1 MDFYDAAGRRIPL
14 PEKLCT
20 RIRAE
25 YETDRLPIRAIGKL
39 HGFSYG
45 KTRSLLVELGVNLRP
60 RGGARG
66 PRPRP

>member
-1 MDFYDAAGRRIPL
+1 MNVFDATGRRIPL
-14 PEKLCT
+14 PKEQAA
-20 RIRAE
+20 RMINE
-25 YETDRLPIRAIGKL
+25 YVTGRLPIRKL
-39 HGFSYG
+39 AKRHGLSYG